1 MSNMKVATRLATGFG
16 LVAALLA
23 VVTVLGVE
31 RMSRIEDRMNEV
43 INENNVEA
51 KLVAAMD
58 LTITERALALRNLIL
73 LSDEAEMQIEVKR
86 IAAQEKKYAEAD
98 ARLGEMFSAIQSTTP
113 EEKALL
119 QQIRQ
124 QSELAVPYIRK
135 AEELILAKK
144 SDEAYK
150 LLRFEFRPVQKKWW
164 ELLRELTAFE
174 EKLSAEAYA
183 EAEKTYRAARTLM
196 LVFGSLALLV
206 SGIAAFLITRGLVK
220 QLGGEPAYAS
230 EIANR
235 IAAGD
240 LAVEVST
247 KKGDHISMLYA
258 MKAMRDS
265 LANIVSQV
273 HVSTE
278 TIATASRQIASGN
291 LDLSSRTEQQAGSL
305 EETASSM
312 EELTATVRQNADN
325 ARQANSVAVSASEV
339 ATRGGE
345 VVSQV
350 VDTMAAINDS
360 AQKIVDIIAVID
372 GIAFQTNILAL
383 NAAVEAA
390 RAGEQGKGF
399 AVVASEV
406 RSLAQRSATAAK
418 EIKALIDNS
427 VEKVNAGNMLVE
439 QAGSTMNEVVASVKR
454 VTDIMGEIM
463 AAGDEQTAGI
473 EQINQA
479 IGQMDQITQQNA
491 SLVEEAAAAADS
503 MQEQAANLVQVV
515 SVFKLGAAYAAALR
529 PASVPA
535 ARQMETPA
543 PAATVTSLAA
553 RKRKAVQAPARTAL
567 SPRRRI
573 ANAPSGSD
581 PGWEEF

>member
-51 KLVAAMD
+51 KLAAAMD

-515 SVFKLGAAYAAALR
+515 SVFKLGAAHAAAPR